1 MNGFVDKRSL
11 KIILVGI
18 VGAIVVV
25 GTVELFHVKKKTLLS
40 AGAVANISD
49 PSRVPR
55 VLVQRVTAGPIAHV
69 VDLPGSLRSYY
80 KANIYAKASGY
91 IKKVLVDIGDRVK
104 AGQLLA
110 VIEEPELKKELAQSQ
125 ASLAASEAGVTQAQA
140 QLDQYLRGLSVAKGN
155 LTTAQASL
163 TLQQAI
169 YASSK
174 QLFQGQA
181 ISQQAFDQSTSQ
193 LTGAQAGVEVARAKV
208 ASAQALIQSGRSAV
222 LLAQANVNVS
232 QARMQKF
239 QTLLE
244 YDRITSPFD
253 GVITVRGIDPGDF
266 VQSAAAGKSLKPLFQ
281 IVQQNKVRVFV
292 DVPEQEVRF
301 VHVGTP
307 VLVTPFGYDNTHL
320 KGTITRTAD
329 ALDVATR
336 TLRCEIDLDNPTGIL
351 RGGMYADVK
360 ILEHRADGVLV
371 PQTSLITSGGVTRV
385 MLVRKNRAVE
395 VPVKTGL
402 STSLMVQITSGLKVG
417 DSIIVRGQDFVQPG
431 GEIIPIHR
439 TLTVTAEKVNPVP
452 AVAGF
457 AN

>member
-18 VGAIVVV
+18 AGAIVVV
-25 GTVELFHVKKKTLLS
+25 GAIELFHIKKRTLLS
-40 AGAVANISD
+40 AGAVARISD

-55 VLVQRVTAGPIAHV
+55 VLVQRVTAGPIEHV

-80 KANIYAKASGY
+80 KTDIYAKASGY
-91 IKKVLVDIGDRVK
+91 IENVLVDIGDRVK

-125 ASLAASEAGVTQAQA
+125 ASLAASEAGVTQARA

-155 LTTAQASL
+155 LISAQASL
-163 TLQQAI
+163 TLQEAI

-222 LLAQANVNVS
+222 VLSQANVQVS

-239 QTLLE
+239 QTLLA
-244 YDRITSPFD
+244 YDRITAPFD
-253 GVITVRGIDPGDF
+253 GVITMRGIDPGDF
-266 VQSAAAGKSLKPLFQ
+266 VQSASQGKSRKPLFE
-281 IVQQNKVRVFV
+281 IVQQKKVRVFV
-292 DVPEQEVRF
+292 DLPEQEVRF

-307 VLVTPFGYDNTHL
+307 VEVTPFGYDDIHL
-320 KGTITRTAD
+320 KGKISRTAD

-336 TLRCEIDLDNPTGIL
+336 TLRCEIDLENPTGIL

-360 ILEHRADGVLV
+360 IFEHRADGVLV
-371 PQTSLITSGGVTRV
+371 PQTSLITSGDNTFV
-385 MLVRKNRAVE
+385 MLVSKDKAVE
-395 VPVKTGL
+395 IPVKTGL

-417 DSIIVRGQDFVQPG
+417 QKIIVRGQNFVQPG
-431 GEIIPIHR
+431 GEIIPILR
-439 TLTVTAEKVNPVP
+439 KAVPVAAKVNPVP